1 MSGLEHW
8 AVTCLFNPQGY
19 RSRIANYRAF
29 RRHLEV
35 PLVAVELS
43 FDGRFELDTGDADIL
58 VRIDGGD
65 VLWQKERLLNLGVAR
80 LPRECRAVSVL
91 DCDIVFENR
100 DWSWAALA
108 RLERSPA
115 VQLFS
120 ETHFLRRGAGAGFS
134 LEGAEL
140 RGSFVRAIRANVPA
154 GVPLRECLGAPGG
167 NGRARHAPGLAWAFR
182 RELLDR
188 HGLFDGCVIGG
199 GDTAMVCA
207 SWGAFDVLEERH
219 AMNASQR
226 SYYRAWAE
234 PWYRSVSGN
243 ADFIEGR
250 LFHMWHGEIAD
261 RRAAMRHLDLV
272 AHDFDPHR
280 DLARDGDGPW
290 RWASP
295 KPELHRL
302 LADYFAARREDG

>member
-1 MSGLEHW
+1 VSGPGLW
-8 AVTCLFNPQGY
+8 ALTCLFNPQGY
-19 RSRIANYRAF
+19 RNRIANYRAF

-35 PLVAVELS
+35 PLIAVELS
-43 FDGRFELDTGDADIL
+43 FNGRFELADDDADIL

-100 DWSWAALA
+100 DWPLDALSS
-108 RLERSPA
+108 LERSPV

-120 ETHFLRRGAGAGFS
+120 ETHFLPRGADPGVP

-140 RGSFVRAIRANVPA
+140 RGSFARAIRASVPVRDCL
-154 GVPLRECLGAPGG
+154 GVPEGN
-167 NGRARHAPGLAWAFR
+167 NGRARHSPGLAWAFR

-199 GDTAMVCA
+199 GDTAMACA
-207 SWGAFDVLEERH
+207 SWGAFDAVEERH
-219 AMNASQR
+219 AMNARQR

-234 PWYRSVSGN
+234 PWYESVRGN
-243 ADFIEGR
+243 VDFIDGK
-250 LFHMWHGEIAD
+250 LFHLWHGEIAD
-261 RRAAMRHLDLV
+261 RRAAARHLQLV
-272 AHDFDPHR
+272 EHDFDPHR

-295 KPELHRL
+295 KPAMHRM

>member
-1 MSGLEHW
+1 VSDAALW

-29 RRHLEV
+29 RRHLDA

-43 FDGRFELDTGDADIL
+43 FDGRFALAEGDADIL
-58 VRIDGGD
+58 VRIEGGD
-65 VLWQKERLLNLGVAR
+65 VLWQKERLLNVGIAH
-80 LPRECRAVSVL
+80 LPAQCRAVSVL

-100 DWSWAALA
+100 DWPRQALA
-108 RLERSPA
+108 RLERSQA

-120 ETHFLRRGAGAGFS
+120 ETHFLQRDAGPGFS
-134 LEGAEL
+134 LAGAEL
-140 RGSFVRAIRANVPA
+140 RGSFARAMRARGPF
-154 GVPLRECLGAPGG
+154 LECLGAPGG
-167 NGRARHAPGLAWAFR
+167 IGRARHAPGLAWAFR

-219 AMNASQR
+219 AMSAGQR
-226 SYYRAWAE
+226 RYYRAWAE
-234 PWYRSVSGN
+234 PWYESVRGN
-243 ADFIEGR
+243 ADFIDGK
-250 LFHMWHGEIAD
+250 LLHLWHGEVAD
-261 RRAAMRHLDLV
+261 RHAATRHLDLI
-272 AHDFDPHR
+272 AHDFDPRH

-295 KPELHRL
+295 KPALHRML
-302 LADYFAARREDG
+302 VDYFAARREDA